1 MPVLERPAYLACFL
15 LLPALAIALRL
26 LPKPAESRFPFS
38 LPGQALPGSAF
49 HAFLSF
55 ASRSLF
61 WIALACL
68 CLAASGPA
76 LVRRDLLYLDRGRDV
91 VFVLDA
97 SPSMSARDFGTSR
110 FDVCRGILRDFATS
124 GGNASLGLVAF
135 GNEAVL
141 AVPPTEDRQF
151 FLDRLSTLAPGAYG
165 EGTAIGMGIATAVFH
180 LRSSQ
185 APSRLI
191 VVFTDGENNSGAI
204 SPIRAAELAS
214 DAQIPLV
221 LIGIGSRGEVLVTW
235 TDPKTG
241 KEMEGRYS
249 SDFDEASL
257 ARIAERSGG
266 SFMAARD
273 AQAMKKVK
281 AQVIRASAALGRTRE
296 SRHAS
301 SLVPALLGIALAA
314 LALGIALECLA
325 GEASA
330 CP

>member
-1 MPVLERPAYLACFL
+1 
-15 LLPALAIALRL
+15 
-26 LPKPAESRFPFS
+26 
-38 LPGQALPGSAF
+38 
-49 HAFLSF
+49 
-55 ASRSLF
+55 
-61 WIALACL
+61 
-68 CLAASGPA
+68 
-76 LVRRDLLYLDRGRDV
+76 V

-97 SPSMSARDFGTSR
+97 SPSMSARDFGQSR
-110 FDVCRGILRDFATS
+110 FDICKGILSDFAMA

-141 AVPPTEDRQF
+141 AVPPTEDRRF
-151 FLDRLSTLAPGAYG
+151 FLDRLATLAPGAYG

-180 LRSSQ
+180 LRGSQ

-191 VVFTDGENNSGAI
+191 VVFTDGENNSGTI
-204 SPIRAAELAS
+204 SPMRAAELAA
-214 DAQIPLV
+214 DARVQLI
-221 LIGIGSRGEVLVTW
+221 LIGVGSRGEVLVSW

-249 SDFDEASL
+249 SDFDEASM

-273 AQAMKKVK
+273 AQAMKSVK

-296 SRHAS
+296 SRHSS
-301 SLVPALLGIALAA
+301 SLAPALLALALAA
-314 LALGIALECLA
+314 LSFGIAIECLA